1 MTHRIDGPGGKGPTQ
16 ATSSGAEA
24 QGTTTKRVKT
34 KFGKF
39 MDRVAGGAMSAVSL
53 VAPSMPGGRLVEA
66 AAGGLGQ
73 LRDKTPDGLLS
84 GQTSDSLQQMQQMQ
98 ESNQMYN
105 LQYFELQQQ
114 AQQDNRQFKAMSN
127 LMKVRHDT
135 AKTAINN
142 MRA

>member
-1 MTHRIDGPGGKGPTQ
+1 MTHRIDGPGSSRATHATTSGEKTNETTQ
-16 ATSSGAEA
+16 
-24 QGTTTKRVKT
+24 KRVKT

-39 MDRVAGGAMSAVSL
+39 MDRVAGGALSAVSL
-53 VAPSMPGGRLVEA
+53 VAPAIPGGRLVEA

-73 LRDKTPDGLLS
+73 LQNNTPDQLL
-84 GQTSDSLQQMQQMQ
+84 GGTTGGSLQQMQQMQ

>member
-1 MTHRIDGPGGKGPTQ
+1 MTQRIDGPPGGPAGQVNQTGDTTGQ
-16 ATSSGAEA
+16 
-24 QGTTTKRVKT
+24 TTKRVKT

-39 MDRVAGGAMSAVSL
+39 MDRVAGGALSAVSL
-53 VAPSMPGGRLVEA
+53 VAPAIPGGKLVEA

-73 LRDKTPDGLLS
+73 LRDRAPEGLVS
-84 GQTSDSLQQMQQMQ
+84 GARDDSLQQMQQMQ

-135 AKTAINN
+135 AKSAINN